1 MKKLLL
7 ISILV
12 VFCLACSDKSPVLK
26 TLTITKY
33 STKTEL
39 GELIKG
45 EIIEK
50 SSIGF
55 YPNGSQEFY
64 FDLNNDT
71 IKFEVGTS
79 IEEKKV
85 DNKTFFYN
93 SKNELI
99 QVNVE
104 KGDTI
109 FLYKPDDLEE
119 PFYYHVLD
127 KKKRLLVEAELS
139 SIFGEKRT
147 YTQAKYNKYGACT
160 YALIKIDYEPS
171 NYDKKYLNELEIAKK
186 RADKKKETIIFEA
199 EYTYY

>member
-1 MKKLLL
+1 MKNLLL

-12 VFCLACSDKSPVLK
+12 VLCFACSDKVPVLK
-26 TLTITKY
+26 TLTIIEY

-39 GELIKG
+39 GELVKG
-45 EIIEK
+45 EIIK
-50 SSIGF
+50 KYSIGF

-79 IEEKKV
+79 VEEKKV

-93 SKNELI
+93 SKNELT

-109 FLYKPDDLEE
+109 FIYKPDDLEY
-119 PFYYHVLD
+119 PSYYHVLD

-139 SIFGEKRT
+139 RIFGEKRT

-160 YALIKIDYEPS
+160 YALIKVDYEPS

-186 RADKKKETIIFEA
+186 RADKKEPIIFEA